1 MAKIEYVQH
10 RFHGK
15 QARLVDAAN
24 GVIEDLSKQGYT
36 LTLRQLYYRL
46 VGQNVIANTMKEYHR
61 LGDVISQARLA
72 GLVDWDAIEDRT
84 RALKSL
90 QHWDDP
96 PDAINWLR
104 DQFALDKWADQRDR
118 VEVWIEK
125 EALAG
130 VFERVCVE
138 LDVPLFCCRGY
149 NSQSE
154 MWRASQRLI
163 YYARAC
169 HQSPTIL
176 HFGDHDPSG
185 LDMTRDISD
194 RMRVFGIDL
203 DVDRRALNIGQVK
216 KYKLPPNPAR
226 LSDTRAKGYVRQFGK
241 SSWELDALE
250 PQVLAAMVRAAVIDH
265 RNESE
270 WTKSLRREKRQQN
283 QLKRVARH
291 WAKAVKSAK

>member
-1 MAKIEYVQH
+1 MNKIVYVSR

-15 QARLVDAAN
+15 QARLVTAAN
-24 GVIEDLSKQGYT
+24 EVVDDFARQGYT

-46 VGQNVIANTMKEYHR
+46 VSRNVIANTTTEYAR

-72 GLVDWDAIEDRT
+72 GMIDWDAIEDRT
-84 RALKSL
+84 RNLKGL

-96 PDAINWLR
+96 PDAINWLKA
-104 DQFALDKWADQRDR
+104 QFALDKWADQRNR

-163 YYARAC
+163 YYAKTR
-169 HQSPTIL
+169 QTPTIL

-185 LDMTRDISD
+185 IDMTRDIAD

-203 DVDRRALNIGQVK
+203 DVDRRALNIDQVK
-216 KYKLPPNPAR
+216 RHKLPPNPAR
-226 LSDTRAKGYVRQFGK
+226 VTDSRFRAYAKKYGS

-250 PQVLAAMVRAAVIDH
+250 PAVLADLVRAAVREH
-265 RNESE
+265 RDETE
-270 WTKSLRREKRQQN
+270 WAKSLRREKRQLS
-283 QLKRVARH
+283 QLARVAKH
-291 WAKAVKSAK
+291 WKKAVKLAK